1 MAAFGTM
8 MRDMF
13 GGIKDSLTSSAAKSF
28 IAARITRYGNLTELR
43 INSRE
48 KTILADV
55 LLQGEAEP
63 IRIEVSRY
71 RIVIKDG
78 EPLLMIEAV
87 RASRAWL
94 DNLLEDLL
102 VGRELPVPS
111 MALVALGGAVPAP

>member
-55 LLQGEAEP
+55 MLQGEAEP

-71 RIVIKDG
+71 RIVMKDG

-111 MALVALGGAVPAP
+111 MALVALGGAVPAT

>member
-1 MAAFGTM
+1 MAAFSTM

-71 RIVIKDG
+71 RIVMKDG

>member
-55 LLQGEAEP
+55 LLQGEPEP